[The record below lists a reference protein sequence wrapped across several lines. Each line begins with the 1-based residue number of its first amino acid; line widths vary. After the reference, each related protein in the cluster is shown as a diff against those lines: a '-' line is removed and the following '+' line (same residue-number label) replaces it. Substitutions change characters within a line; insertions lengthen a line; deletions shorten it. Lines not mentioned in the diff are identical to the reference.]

1 MSSNSSNATNI
12 LDFQRF
18 CLIHRNKVWKS
29 MLIIQGTLLILTN
42 ADIKCVKMY
51 KWFNKAEAWIFQYA
65 ENFHEMRTFL
75 CSF

>member
-1 MSSNSSNATNI
+1 
-12 LDFQRF
+12 
-18 CLIHRNKVWKS
+18 

-42 ADIKCVKMY
+42 VDIKCVKMH
-51 KWFNKAEAWIFQYA
+51 KWFKKAEAWIFQYA